1 MSFLIMMMS
10 TISILIAVCDYI
22 NTANNIYIDLENNID
37 SFKEEVSL
45 IDNAKCYLI
54 NYKTLDGFDYYGT
67 SVIEDGDTYYL
78 EFEGKTIKLNT
89 YEGMIL
95 SYSFE

>member
-1 MSFLIMMMS
+1 MMMS
-10 TISILIAVCDYI
+10 TISILISVCDYI
-22 NTANNIYIDLENNID
+22 NTANNIYIDLENNIA
-37 SFKEEVSL
+37 SFNNEASL

-54 NYKTLDGFDYYGT
+54 NYDTLDGFDYYGT
-67 SVIEDGDTYYL
+67 NVVSDGDTYYL

-95 SYSFE
+95 SYSYE